1 MRFLL
6 LAWGV
11 LGLVGCGAKSGLL
24 AEEGELPGGE
34 TGAGG
39 AGGTGVSM
47 LAVSGGSSCAL
58 LEDGAVWCWGSGAGV
73 GSEPTSSATPVRVE
87 GLPEGIVAIATAG
100 GKSCAVSAAG
110 SVFCW
115 GYGAESPLDPSSFS
129 NVPVALTGLS
139 GPATAVTVGEGH
151 ACALLSNG
159 TIECWGSNAAGQLGT
174 GAISDNLA
182 EPASVLGIDDAT
194 AVVAGVTHTCALRA
208 SGALYCW
215 GNNNFGE
222 LGTVLGS
229 SFDPVPKEVSAVG
242 EVAAVAPGW
251 DHTCALRVEGT
262 VSCWGNNFRGQ
273 LGDTTQNDNPYP
285 NTVPGLSDV
294 TAIDSTLDHVCAVL
308 ADGGARCWGTNLDGQ
323 MGNGE
328 SGDFAQTS
336 PVEVVSLGAAR
347 SVAVGY
353 HHSCAALLDGGVK
366 CWGANDAGQLGNG
379 EIGIDAGSSV
389 PVEVIW

>member
-1 MRFLL
+1 MRFWLV
-6 LAWGV
+6 AFGIWGV
-11 LGLVGCGAKSGLL
+11 MGCGAKSALL
-24 AEEGELPGGE
+24 EGEGLPDGE

-39 AGGTGVSM
+39 AAGTGVSM
-47 LAVSGGSSCAL
+47 LAVAGSSSCAL
-58 LEDGAVWCWGSGAGV
+58 LEDGAVWCWGAGAIV
-73 GSEPTSSATPVRVE
+73 GSEPVGSATPVRVE
-87 GLPEGIVAIATAG
+87 GLSEGIVAIAMAG
-100 GKSCAVSAAG
+100 GRSCAVSAAG
-110 SVFCW
+110 AVVCW
-115 GYGAESPLDPSSFS
+115 GYGAESPLEPNEFSS
-129 NVPVALTGLS
+129 VPVAVTGLS
-139 GPATAVTVGEGH
+139 GAATGVTVGEGH

-182 EPASVLGIDDAT
+182 EPASVIGIDDAIE
-194 AVVAGVTHTCALRA
+194 VVAGVTHTCAMRA

-222 LGTVLGS
+222 LGTVLGA

-242 EVAAVAPGW
+242 QVIGVAPGW
-251 DHTCALRVEGT
+251 DHTCALRVDGT

-273 LGDTTQNDNPYP
+273 LGDGTQNDNPYP
-285 NTVPGLSDV
+285 NTVPGLSGV

-308 ADGGARCWGTNLDGQ
+308 AEGGARCWGTNLDGQ
-323 MGNGE
+323 VGNGE

-336 PVEVVSLGAAR
+336 PAEVAGLGAAR

-353 HHSCAALLDGGVK
+353 HHSCAALLEGGAR
-366 CWGANDAGQLGNG
+366 CWGANDEGQLGNG
-379 EIGIDAGSSV
+379 ESGLDAGSSV